1 MCFINIQCSRA
12 MQPNFLFSWPN
23 ARVGVASPDHI
34 MEALTVRE
42 LLLFNNC
49 INNHMSLRVAMIQMK
64 TCDKSMII
72 PIALLLYIIV
82 YLLM

>member
-49 INNHMSLRVAMIQMK
+49 IAAEFSIFMAESRRGF
-64 TCDKSMII
+64 T
-72 PIALLLYIIV
+72 
-82 YLLM
+82 